1 MSGLEDSV
9 SACCLPPLAVAPVAA
24 DDDGDVLVE
33 RHMVEMF
40 ADVVLSMMLLLSSS
54 IGWLW
59 LDESSLPFVFQK

>member
-9 SACCLPPLAVAPVAA
+9 SACCLPPLAVAA

-40 ADVVLSMMLLLSSS
+40 ADVVFSMLLL
-54 IGWLW
+54 L
-59 LDESSLPFVFQK
+59 LP

>member
-9 SACCLPPLAVAPVAA
+9 SACLPPLAVAPVAA

-40 ADVVLSMMLLLSSS
+40 ADVVSMLLLLPSS
-54 IGWLW
+54 IGWL
-59 LDESSLPFVFQK
+59 

>member
-9 SACCLPPLAVAPVAA
+9 SACFGLPPLAVAA

-40 ADVVLSMMLLLSSS
+40 ADVVLSMMLLL
-54 IGWLW
+54 
-59 LDESSLPFVFQK
+59 PYM